1 MTVHELGLE
10 VAREALALAGV
21 HEVPPLAAD
30 GQLGRDV
37 VVAALVRQ
45 RNTE

>member
-1 MTVHELGLE
+1 MAAHEVDSA
-10 VAREALALAGV
+10 VAREA
-21 HEVPPLAAD
+21 PPWAAA

-37 VVAALVRQ
+37 VVAVLARQ